1 MNRTSNLFSPTNP
14 VGYMNPASP
23 FYAGKIDDTHGQ
35 VKTNTQQQV
44 VNVEKEQHNMPSFLA
59 VILLVIAVSVILG
72 IQFITCRS
80 EP

>member
-59 VILLVIAVSVILG
+59 VIAVSVILG